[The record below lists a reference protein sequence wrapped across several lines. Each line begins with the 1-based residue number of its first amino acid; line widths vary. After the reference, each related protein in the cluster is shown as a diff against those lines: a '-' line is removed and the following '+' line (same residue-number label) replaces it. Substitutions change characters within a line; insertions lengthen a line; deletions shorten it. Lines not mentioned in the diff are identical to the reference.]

1 MIVKISGKLVE
12 KKENSLTVD
21 IQGLFYEIIVPP
33 SVLQRIEDTI
43 DYIYIDLATDIDSF
57 LTLSEKKKILDK
69 VLKFGFEYCSL
80 DPTVKVGSGYCSNCK
95 YCIECSTDGSWIKCK
110 KLVS

>member
-1 MIVKISGKLVE
+1 MSDEKIKHLMLKIGY
-12 KKENSLTVD
+12 D
-21 IQGLFYEIIVPP
+21 IQ
-33 SVLQRIEDTI
+33 IEKY
-43 DYIYIDLATDIDSF
+43 YI
-57 LTLSEKKKILDK
+57 
-69 VLKFGFEYCSL
+69 KFGFEYCSL